1 MYVCECFQTATV
13 PALGFLLGGAS
24 SSSSE
29 ESSSLLD
36 SAGAAGLAG
45 GVFTGAAGFAGACEN
60 KHSND
65 LKNSMQL
72 KISLSGVQL
81 LDL

>member
-45 GVFTGAAGFAGACEN
+45 GVFS
-60 KHSND
+60 HDLSNTIKNI
-65 LKNSMQL
+65 KNSMQL